1 MQSSTPANLVARS
14 NLPFLSVSVILIGI
28 LKKLNK
34 RCLAEKERL
43 QSRKKRF
50 HGSVSTF
57 SLASSLINCI

>member
-14 NLPFLSVSVILIGI
+14 NLPFFVSVILIGV

-34 RCLAEKERL
+34 RCVAEKERL